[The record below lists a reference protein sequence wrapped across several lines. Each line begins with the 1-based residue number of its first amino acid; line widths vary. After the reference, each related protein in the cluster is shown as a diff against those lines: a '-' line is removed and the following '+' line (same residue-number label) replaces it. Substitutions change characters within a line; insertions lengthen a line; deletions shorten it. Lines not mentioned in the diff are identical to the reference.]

1 MRVAL
6 RCSVLIGTQGSGYV
20 VSILNMFGFYVVC
33 GSVGAS
39 DIVVHG
45 LKFHSV
51 PTWGFISMRLTVPVK
66 WQSQG

>member
-1 MRVAL
+1 
-6 RCSVLIGTQGSGYV
+6 
-20 VSILNMFGFYVVC
+20 MFGFYVVC

-66 WQSQG
+66 WQSRESPGERSVGRPWPR